1 MLTTSITAAS
11 LNTFKKQLLS
21 ASWQEGF
28 CRSFGLL
35 SLWSSRQ
42 INTPRVRRQPT
53 HRGAYGH
60 TWKDDYSWME
70 GRGKA
75 FDKHLDQETHYVRQH
90 LQQWKKL
97 QACLRKELETKEQ
110 SQLATFPERWGKFSY
125 RTEQSKARP
134 LPTYLRTDLQGQE
147 QSTKGSIIDLET
159 LADVMNI
166 EWAGNSALV
175 YTQPDAQGRPFRVM
189 KHRLGEQQEKD
200 VCLLQEDNEDCF
212 LALAMT
218 DGAYV
223 TINSSSKTASEVHLL
238 SCANPDQPLKLVQ
251 PQRPQAAQQPQLTTL
266 SFPSWALSIQP
277 GANPD
282 HHTRTVR
289 LHVASPVHPQHVYDY
304 HLDTGQLQLLGAEQ
318 LHGHDPEQYVCQVQ
332 YVKAADGTQVP
343 LTVLHKKGMPLNGSH
358 PALLTV
364 YGAYGISLETGF
376 EPERLVLLDRGWVI
390 ALAHVRGGGELGRRW
405 HAAGRSLH
413 KMNSL
418 TDLEACL
425 DHLLQQGYSRK
436 GLVGVQ
442 AASAGGLLV
451 GALLNRRPHDLL
463 AAILRV
469 PFVDFLTSM
478 TQPELPLT
486 VHEYG
491 EWGDPADPAVL
502 QQMRE
507 LCPYQ
512 NIKTAEYPPVLATC
526 SATDPRVPVWGP
538 AKWVAKSRQHQ
549 IGPSPILLLSSSD
562 TGHYAHEADLLENSA
577 LEYAFLI
584 DAFQK
589 KHHINAK

>member
-1 MLTTSITAAS
+1 
-11 LNTFKKQLLS
+11 
-21 ASWQEGF
+21 
-28 CRSFGLL
+28 
-35 SLWSSRQ
+35 
-42 INTPRVRRQPT
+42 
-53 HRGAYGH
+53 
-60 TWKDDYSWME
+60 
-70 GRGKA
+70 
-75 FDKHLDQETHYVRQH
+75 
-90 LQQWKKL
+90 
-97 QACLRKELETKEQ
+97 
-110 SQLATFPERWGKFSY
+110 
-125 RTEQSKARP
+125 
-134 LPTYLRTDLQGQE
+134 
-147 QSTKGSIIDLET
+147 
-159 LADVMNI
+159 
-166 EWAGNSALV
+166 
-175 YTQPDAQGRPFRVM
+175 M

-251 PQRPQAAQQPQLTTL
+251 PRTANLEYFVSHSQGQLYILTNANGAANYQLMTAPLHTPCSAHWRPLVPEQLGTAVEDLEVYASHAVLYERQQGRPAVSVLNLLAQASKAAESQQHAAGVFQDSPAALTSKQQQTAHVAVEECNAVPTSQCQQHELEQKKQHQQQQQAGATTAERPQAAQQPQLTTL